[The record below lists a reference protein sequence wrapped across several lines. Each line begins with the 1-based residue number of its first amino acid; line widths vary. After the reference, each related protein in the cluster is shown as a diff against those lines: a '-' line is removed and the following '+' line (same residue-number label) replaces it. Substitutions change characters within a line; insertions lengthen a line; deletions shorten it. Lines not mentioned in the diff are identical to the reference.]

1 LRFRLALILITA
13 LSIIPA
19 VGLAGWQKYPANPVL
34 DVGEDGS
41 WSGLYVSDPCVLFDG
56 EMYHMWYVGDNGS
69 MRGIGY
75 ATSSDGVNWQQYPG
89 NPVLKD
95 GIGDVWD
102 GEYVSQPTVLY
113 YGNMYHMWYTGYDGE
128 HLRIGYAVSTDG
140 INWQRCSYNPVL
152 DVGPPG
158 EWDSEGVSGPT
169 VLIKDNAFQM
179 WYTGYDGEHLRI
191 GYATS
196 SDGISWQKSS
206 YNPVLDVGTS
216 GEWDDEGV
224 SKATVLYHQDQ
235 EIYRMW
241 YAGYDGSNVRI
252 GYATSSDGISWS
264 KHTSNPILDLGPDG
278 TWDSNGVSD
287 PTVVFNPNTYH
298 MWYTGYDGSNMRIGY
313 AFDKIPGDTSGDGT
327 ISAYDAGL
335 ILQFVVGLID
345 EFPAEFI
352 GAPDGVNALPI
363 YKLSMPQIR
372 AKAGEVIHVPL
383 NVEDGTG
390 LYAGGIR
397 VKYDPSVLRALDVS
411 PLTLLSGSYWQGN
424 VNLRGEIRF
433 AFITLRP
440 IKGGGRLMEISF
452 EVLQGAEGKS
462 TPITLCDVD
471 LNDSL
476 PVDIHNGSVIVSPST
491 TRLLQNYPNPFNPDT
506 WIPYQ
511 LCERAHVY
519 IRIYDILG
527 RTVREMDLGEQG
539 PGVYLDRGKAA
550 YWDGRDRSGCPV
562 SSGVYLYQLQAGSY
576 TDVRRMCVV
585 K

>member
-1 LRFRLALILITA
+1 LRFRLAFILITA

-34 DVGEDGS
+34 DVGGDGS
-41 WSGLYVSDPCVLFDG
+41 WSSLHVSDPCVLFDG

-69 MRGIGY
+69 MCGIGY
-75 ATSSDGVNWQQYPG
+75 ATSLDGVNWQEYPG

-128 HLRIGYAVSTDG
+128 HLRIGYAVSSDG
-140 INWQRCSYNPVL
+140 IN
-152 DVGPPG
+152 
-158 EWDSEGVSGPT
+158 
-169 VLIKDNAFQM
+169 
-179 WYTGYDGEHLRI
+179 
-191 GYATS
+191 
-196 SDGISWQKSS
+196 WQKSS

-264 KHTSNPILDLGPDG
+264 KHTSNPILDLGSDG
-278 TWDSNGVSD
+278 TWDSNGMSG
-287 PTVVFNPNTYH
+287 PTVVFNPNTYQ

-345 EFPAEFI
+345 EFPAEHI

-424 VNLRGEIRF
+424 VNLKGEIRF

-440 IKGGGRLMEISF
+440 IKGGGKLMEISF
-452 EVLQGAEGKS
+452 EVLKGAEGRS

-471 LNDSL
+471 LNNSL

-519 IRIYDILG
+519 IRIYDLLG
-527 RTVREMDLGEQG
+527 RTVREMDLGEQE
-539 PGVYLDRGKAA
+539 PGVYLDRDKAA
-550 YWDGRDRSGCPV
+550 YWDGRDRSGCRV

>member
-1 LRFRLALILITA
+1 MRFRLALILITA

-41 WSGLYVSDPCVLFDG
+41 WSSLHVSDPCVLFDG

-69 MRGIGY
+69 MCGIGY
-75 ATSSDGVNWQQYPG
+75 ATSLDGVNWQEYPG

-128 HLRIGYAVSTDG
+128 HLRIGYAVSSDG
-140 INWQRCSYNPVL
+140 IN
-152 DVGPPG
+152 
-158 EWDSEGVSGPT
+158 
-169 VLIKDNAFQM
+169 
-179 WYTGYDGEHLRI
+179 
-191 GYATS
+191 
-196 SDGISWQKSS
+196 WQKSS

-264 KHTSNPILDLGPDG
+264 KHTSNPILDLGSDG
-278 TWDSNGVSD
+278 TWDSNGMSG

-345 EFPAEFI
+345 EFPAEHI
-352 GAPDGVNALPI
+352 GAPDGVSTPSV
-363 YKLSMPQIR
+363 YRLSLSHVR
-372 AKAGEVIHVPL
+372 ARVGDVIHVYVK
-383 NVEDGTG
+383 VEDGRG
-390 LYAGGIR
+390 LYAGGIKVR
-397 VKYDPSVLRALDVS
+397 YDPRVLRALDVS
-411 PLTLLSGSYWQGN
+411 PLGLLSGSYWEGN
-424 VNLRGEIRF
+424 VKLRGEVRF
-433 AFITLRP
+433 AFVSLRP
-440 IKGGGRLMEISF
+440 IDGGGRLLEITF
-452 EVLQGAEGKS
+452 EVLGDSKVGIS
-462 TPITLCDVD
+462 PIKICDVD
-471 LNDSL
+471 LNDRV
-476 PVDIHNGSVIVSPST
+476 PVEVRDGMVEVVPART
-491 TRLLQNYPNPFNPDT
+491 MLLQNYPNPFNPGT

-511 LCERAHVY
+511 LGEKGKVK
-519 IRIYDILG
+519 IRIYDVLG
-527 RTVREMDLGEQG
+527 RLVRELELGERE
-539 PGVYLDRGKAA
+539 PGVYLDRGEAA
-550 YWDGRDRSGCPV
+550 YWDGRDGRGNPVPSGI
-562 SSGVYLYQLQAGSY
+562 YIYQLCSGDH
-576 TDVRRMCVV
+576 TDVRRMFLV